1 MMMSD
6 LVSRQTL
13 LESLPEPVVKER
25 FKPVLIT
32 SDMPFFKDTVPKEKK
47 DYSAKCNLNDEDLH
61 NDCWGCSRFL
71 FPIGCMVGEDGE
83 GRANV

>member
-1 MMMSD
+1 MSD
-6 LVSRQTL
+6 LVSRKVL

-25 FKPVLIT
+25 FKPMLIT
-32 SDMPFFKDTVPKEKK
+32 SDMPFFSESITAKEKK
-47 DYSAKCNLNDEDLH
+47 DYSAKCNLDDEDLH

-83 GRANV
+83 GRVSE